1 MTTTT
6 EEIIDLMNDDMVSHG
21 LLEQCLVQANSG
33 NELSSHG
40 VSMAIKELLDTG
52 KVAIGSARMIRP
64 DYVEFVGLNGVTDA
78 KIQRAMEAVKAASGP
93 DKEFAYWL
101 CLVDDVDRFEEEHH

>member
-1 MTTTT
+1 MTTTID
-6 EEIIDLMNDDMVSHG
+6 EIIDLMNDDMVSHG
-21 LLEQCLVQANSG
+21 LLEQRLSQASSG
-33 NELSSHG
+33 NQLSTDG

-64 DYVEFVGLNGVTDA
+64 DYVEFVGWNGDTEA
-78 KIQRAMEAVKAASGP
+78 RIERAIEAVKTATGP

-101 CLVDDVDRFEEEHH
+101 CLVENVDRFEEE